1 MQTTDPDALLREAI
15 AASQQGDSEAAL
27 ALLARVTEMAPQA
40 AIPHLL
46 TAGELASAGRYAE
59 AEAAFARALLAD
71 PALHIARFQLGLLQF
86 TSGNVA
92 MALLSWQPLAALGE
106 KHALALFVQG
116 FTELA
121 QDNMSEAARLFHAG
135 MEANTENAPLNAD
148 IRMVLQRMAE
158 TIAASQ
164 PAAPASSQAPAQV
177 AAASSAE
184 TETHVLLSNYGSL
197 N

>member
-1 MQTTDPDALLREAI
+1 MQTNDPDALLREAI
-15 AASQQGDSEAAL
+15 AASQQGDSAAAL

-40 AIPHLL
+40 AIPHQL
-46 TAGELASAGRYAE
+46 TAGELASGGRYAE

-71 PALHIARFQLGLLQF
+71 PTLHIARFQLGLLQF

-92 MALLSWQPLAALGE
+92 MALLSWQPLSALGE
-106 KHALALFVQG
+106 HHALALFVRG

-121 QDNMSEAARLFHAG
+121 QDNLSEAARLFHAG
-135 MEANTENAPLNAD
+135 MDANTDNAPLNAD
-148 IRMVLQRMAE
+148 IRMVLQRMAQ

-164 PAAPASSQAPAQV
+164 AVVPASSQAPTQSP
-177 AAASSAE
+177 AAASTE